1 MATNIKTDSTVIKR
15 VVKEAKYAQIDND
28 LINNRELSFKALG
41 IMTYILSKPDD
52 WQIYISDLCRDK
64 DGEKS
69 VRAGLNELKDKK
81 YMQRYRVYDM
91 DTGKVHHWE
100 TLVSETPFEDF
111 EIISSVKEKYFKD
124 TEGKIVNK
132 KIKIKSFERS
142 IPIVIERK
150 ITLLS
155 QKGKVENKNKNFL
168 LSQNVQVENLQV
180 ENAGQ
185 QILINTNT
193 KNNTNTN
200 SSINSKGNFAPNSF
214 QKRFETIIGK
224 KLGVTTLPKFK
235 EHIKNFNLDLIESIL
250 VYAEETN
257 ARTYQWFEDRI
268 NDCIRKNITTGEEF
282 SKSINDYREE
292 KRKAKNKALKAKDE
306 AKKEKEF
313 EDMISENILEDM
325 IENAVEEVE
334 INIENCKDVN
344 ELKDLLKNDLSELEF
359 KTWIAGLDFKL
370 DDNNL
375 FILCPNSFTR
385 DIVTKRYKYIIKNAA
400 KQAKL
405 NVEIEYVVAE

>member
-1 MATNIKTDSTVIKR
+1 MEKNIKADSTVIKR

-69 VRAGLNELKDKK
+69 IRAGLNELKDKK

-168 LSQNVQVENLQV
+168 LCQNVQVENLQV

-185 QILINTNT
+185 QILNPFTNT
-193 KNNTNTN
+193 DPFTKTDI
-200 SSINSKGNFAPNSF
+200 SSNSKGENSHLSF
-214 QKRFETIIGK
+214 QNRYEKIIGK
-224 KLGVTTLPKFK
+224 KLGATTLPKFQD
-235 EHIKNFNLDLIESIL
+235 HIKNFRADLIESIL

-268 NDCIRKNITTGEEF
+268 NDCLRKGITTGEQF
-282 SKSINDYREE
+282 TDDINAYRE
-292 KRKAKNKALKAKDE
+292 KQRQAKNRAI
-306 AKKEKEF
+306 KEKEEAKNLDNAIEVAKERELSAIINREIDLTAAEEVPEVKQLLVDIVSTTEF
-313 EDMISENILEDM
+313 NAWIVPNKFLRLDDDIIFLCRNNLTKGVIERKYKDNILSVLRDNGITGEL
-325 IENAVEEVE
+325 ILEVE
-334 INIENCKDVN
+334 RN
-344 ELKDLLKNDLSELEF
+344 
-359 KTWIAGLDFKL
+359 
-370 DDNNL
+370 
-375 FILCPNSFTR
+375 
-385 DIVTKRYKYIIKNAA
+385 
-400 KQAKL
+400 
-405 NVEIEYVVAE
+405 

>member
-1 MATNIKTDSTVIKR
+1 METNIKTDSTVIKR

-100 TLVSETPFEDF
+100 TLVSETPFEDS

-142 IPIVIERK
+142 VPIVIERE

-185 QILINTNT
+185 QILNPFTNT
-193 KNNTNTN
+193 DPFTKTDI
-200 SSINSKGNFAPNSF
+200 SSNSKGENSHLSF
-214 QKRFETIIGK
+214 QNRYEKIIGK
-224 KLGVTTLPKFK
+224 KLGATTLPKFQD
-235 EHIKNFNLDLIESIL
+235 HIKNFRADLIESIL

-268 NDCIRKNITTGEEF
+268 NDCLRKGITTGEQF
-282 SKSINDYREE
+282 TDDINAYRE
-292 KRKAKNKALKAKDE
+292 KQRQAKNRAI
-306 AKKEKEF
+306 KEKEEAKNLDNAIEVAKERELSAIINREIDLTAAEEVPEVKQLLVDIVSTTEF
-313 EDMISENILEDM
+313 NAWIVTNKFLRLDDDIIFLCRNNLTKGVIERKYKDNILSVLRDNGITGEL
-325 IENAVEEVE
+325 ILEVE
-334 INIENCKDVN
+334 RN
-344 ELKDLLKNDLSELEF
+344 
-359 KTWIAGLDFKL
+359 
-370 DDNNL
+370 
-375 FILCPNSFTR
+375 
-385 DIVTKRYKYIIKNAA
+385 
-400 KQAKL
+400 
-405 NVEIEYVVAE
+405 

>member
-1 MATNIKTDSTVIKR
+1 METNIKTDSTVIKR

-100 TLVSETPFEDF
+100 TLVSETPFEDS

-142 IPIVIERK
+142 VPIVIERE

-185 QILINTNT
+185 QILNPFTNT
-193 KNNTNTN
+193 DPFTKTDI
-200 SSINSKGNFAPNSF
+200 SSNSKGENSHLSF
-214 QKRFETIIGK
+214 QNRYEKIIGK
-224 KLGVTTLPKFK
+224 KLGATTLPKFQD
-235 EHIKNFNLDLIESIL
+235 HIKNFRADLIESIL

-268 NDCIRKNITTGEEF
+268 NDCLRKGITTGEQF
-282 SKSINDYREE
+282 TDDINAYRE
-292 KRKAKNKALKAKDE
+292 KQRQAKNRAI
-306 AKKEKEF
+306 KEKEEAKNLDNAIEVAKERELSAIINREIDLTAAEEVPEVKQLLVDIVSTTEF
-313 EDMISENILEDM
+313 NAWIVPNKFLRIDDDIIFLCRNNLTKGVIERKYKDNILSVLRDNGITGEL
-325 IENAVEEVE
+325 ILEVE
-334 INIENCKDVN
+334 RN
-344 ELKDLLKNDLSELEF
+344 
-359 KTWIAGLDFKL
+359 
-370 DDNNL
+370 
-375 FILCPNSFTR
+375 
-385 DIVTKRYKYIIKNAA
+385 
-400 KQAKL
+400 
-405 NVEIEYVVAE
+405 

>member
-1 MATNIKTDSTVIKR
+1 METNIKTDSTVIKR

-100 TLVSETPFEDF
+100 TLVSETPFEDS

-142 IPIVIERK
+142 VPIVIERDV
-150 ITLLS
+150 TLLS

-185 QILINTNT
+185 QILNPFT
-193 KNNTNTN
+193 KTDSFTKTDI
-200 SSINSKGNFAPNSF
+200 SSNSKGENSHISF
-214 QKRFETIIGK
+214 QNRYEKIIGK
-224 KLGVTTLPKFK
+224 KLGATTLPKFQ
-235 EHIKNFNLDLIESIL
+235 EHIKNFRADLIESIL

-257 ARTYQWFEDRI
+257 ARTYQWFEDRM
-268 NDCIRKNITTGEEF
+268 NDCLRKGITTGEQF
-282 SKSINDYREE
+282 TDDINAYRE
-292 KRKAKNKALKAKDE
+292 KQRQAKNRAI
-306 AKKEKEF
+306 KEKEEAKNLDNTIEVAKERELSAIINREIDLTAAEEVPEVKQLLVDIVSPTEF
-313 EDMISENILEDM
+313 NAWIVPNKFLRLDDDIIFLCRNNLTKGVIERKYKDNILSVLRDNGITGEL
-325 IENAVEEVE
+325 ILEVE
-334 INIENCKDVN
+334 RN
-344 ELKDLLKNDLSELEF
+344 
-359 KTWIAGLDFKL
+359 
-370 DDNNL
+370 
-375 FILCPNSFTR
+375 
-385 DIVTKRYKYIIKNAA
+385 
-400 KQAKL
+400 
-405 NVEIEYVVAE
+405 

>member
-1 MATNIKTDSTVIKR
+1 METNIKTDSTVIKR

-100 TLVSETPFEDF
+100 TLVSETPFEDS

-142 IPIVIERK
+142 VPIVIERE

-185 QILINTNT
+185 QILNPFTNT
-193 KNNTNTN
+193 DPFTKTDI
-200 SSINSKGNFAPNSF
+200 SSNSKGENSHLSF
-214 QKRFETIIGK
+214 QNRYEKIIGK
-224 KLGVTTLPKFK
+224 KLGATTLPKFQD
-235 EHIKNFNLDLIESIL
+235 HIKNFRADLIESIL

-268 NDCIRKNITTGEEF
+268 NDCLRKGITTGEQF
-282 SKSINDYREE
+282 TDDINAYRE
-292 KRKAKNKALKAKDE
+292 KQRQAKNRAI
-306 AKKEKEF
+306 KEKEEAKNLDNAIEVAKERELSAIINREIDLTAAEEVPEIKQLLVEIVSTAEF
-313 EDMISENILEDM
+313 NAWIAPSNFLSLDDDIILLCRNNLTKGIIERKYKDNILNVLRYNG
-325 IENAVEEVE
+325 ITGKLILEVE
-334 INIENCKDVN
+334 
-344 ELKDLLKNDLSELEF
+344 
-359 KTWIAGLDFKL
+359 
-370 DDNNL
+370 
-375 FILCPNSFTR
+375 R
-385 DIVTKRYKYIIKNAA
+385 D
-400 KQAKL
+400 
-405 NVEIEYVVAE
+405 

>member
-1 MATNIKTDSTVIKR
+1 METNIKTDSTVIKR

-100 TLVSETPFEDF
+100 TLVSETPFEDS

-142 IPIVIERK
+142 VPIVIERE

-185 QILINTNT
+185 QILNPFTNT
-193 KNNTNTN
+193 DPFTKTDI
-200 SSINSKGNFAPNSF
+200 SSNSKGENSHISF
-214 QKRFETIIGK
+214 QNRYEKIIGK
-224 KLGVTTLPKFK
+224 KLGATTLPKFQ
-235 EHIKNFNLDLIESIL
+235 EHIKNFRADLIESIL

-268 NDCIRKNITTGEEF
+268 NDCLRKGITTGEQF
-282 SKSINDYREE
+282 TDDINAYRE
-292 KRKAKNKALKAKDE
+292 KQRQAKNRAI
-306 AKKEKEF
+306 KEKEEAKNLDNAIEVAKERELSAIINREIDLTAAEEVPEVKQLLVDIVSTTEF
-313 EDMISENILEDM
+313 NAWIVPNKFLRLDDDIIFLCRNNLTKGVIERKYKDNILSVLRDNGITGEL
-325 IENAVEEVE
+325 ILEVE
-334 INIENCKDVN
+334 RN
-344 ELKDLLKNDLSELEF
+344 
-359 KTWIAGLDFKL
+359 
-370 DDNNL
+370 
-375 FILCPNSFTR
+375 
-385 DIVTKRYKYIIKNAA
+385 
-400 KQAKL
+400 
-405 NVEIEYVVAE
+405 

>member
-1 MATNIKTDSTVIKR
+1 METNIKTDSTVIKR

-100 TLVSETPFEDF
+100 TLVSETPFEDS

-142 IPIVIERK
+142 VPIVIERE

-185 QILINTNT
+185 QILNPFTNT
-193 KNNTNTN
+193 DPFTKTDI
-200 SSINSKGNFAPNSF
+200 SSNSKGENSHISF
-214 QKRFETIIGK
+214 QNRYEKIIGK
-224 KLGVTTLPKFK
+224 KLGATTLPKFQ
-235 EHIKNFNLDLIESIL
+235 EHIKNFRADLIESIL

-268 NDCIRKNITTGEEF
+268 NDCLRKGITTGEQF
-282 SKSINDYREE
+282 TDDINAYRE
-292 KRKAKNKALKAKDE
+292 KQRQAKNRAI
-306 AKKEKEF
+306 KEKE
-313 EDMISENILEDM
+313 EAKNLDNAIEAAQEREIDEVISKEIEITDGIEVLEIKENIKD
-325 IENAVEEVE
+325 IVSSTVFNAWIAPNRFLNVNGDIVMV
-334 INIENCKDVN
+334 CRN
-344 ELKDLLKNDLSELEF
+344 ELTKGVIERKYYSEICNILKTNGFNEEL
-359 KTWIAGLDFKL
+359 
-370 DDNNL
+370 
-375 FILCPNSFTR
+375 
-385 DIVTKRYKYIIKNAA
+385 V
-400 KQAKL
+400 L
-405 NVEIEYVVAE
+405 NVENIQ

>member
-1 MATNIKTDSTVIKR
+1 METNIKTDSTVIKR

-100 TLVSETPFEDF
+100 TLVSETPFEDS

-142 IPIVIERK
+142 VPIVIERE

-185 QILINTNT
+185 QILNPFTNT
-193 KNNTNTN
+193 DPFTKTDI
-200 SSINSKGNFAPNSF
+200 SSNSKGENSHLSF
-214 QKRFETIIGK
+214 QNRYEKIIGK
-224 KLGVTTLPKFK
+224 KLGVTTLPRFE
-235 EHIKNFNLDLIESIL
+235 EHIKNFRADLIESIL

-268 NDCIRKNITTGEEF
+268 NDCLRKGITTGEQF
-282 SKSINDYREE
+282 TDDINAYRE
-292 KRKAKNKALKAKDE
+292 KQRQAKNRAI
-306 AKKEKEF
+306 KEKEEAKNLDNAIEVAKERELSAIINREIDLTAAEEVPEVKQLLVDIVSPTEF
-313 EDMISENILEDM
+313 NAWIVPNKFLRLDDDIIFLCRNNLTKGVIERKYKDNILSVLRDNGITGEL
-325 IENAVEEVE
+325 ILEVE
-334 INIENCKDVN
+334 RN
-344 ELKDLLKNDLSELEF
+344 
-359 KTWIAGLDFKL
+359 
-370 DDNNL
+370 
-375 FILCPNSFTR
+375 
-385 DIVTKRYKYIIKNAA
+385 
-400 KQAKL
+400 
-405 NVEIEYVVAE
+405 

>member
-1 MATNIKTDSTVIKR
+1 METNIKTDSTVIKR

-69 VRAGLNELKDKK
+69 VRAGLNELRDKK

-100 TLVSETPFEDF
+100 TLVSETPFEDS

-142 IPIVIERK
+142 VPIVIERE

-185 QILINTNT
+185 QILNPFTNT
-193 KNNTNTN
+193 DPFTKTDI
-200 SSINSKGNFAPNSF
+200 SSNSKGENSHISF
-214 QKRFETIIGK
+214 QNRYEKIIGK
-224 KLGVTTLPKFK
+224 KLGATTLPKFQ
-235 EHIKNFNLDLIESIL
+235 EHIKNFRADLIESIL

-257 ARTYQWFEDRI
+257 ARSYNWFESVI
-268 NDCIRKNITTGEEF
+268 GNCIRKGITTGEQF
-282 SKSINDYREE
+282 IVDINAYREE
-292 KRKAKNKALKAKDE
+292 QRQAKNRVLKEKDE
-306 AKKEKEF
+306 SKNLDNAIEAAQEREINEVISKEIEITDGIEILEIK
-313 EDMISENILEDM
+313 ENIKG
-325 IENAVEEVE
+325 IVSSTVFNA
-334 INIENCKDVN
+334 
-344 ELKDLLKNDLSELEF
+344 
-359 KTWIAGLDFKL
+359 WIAPNRFLNVNGNIVMVCRNRLTKDIIERSYYDEIVNVLKL
-370 DDNNL
+370 KGFNEEL
-375 FILCPNSFTR
+375 
-385 DIVTKRYKYIIKNAA
+385 V
-400 KQAKL
+400 L
-405 NVEIEYVVAE
+405 NVENVQ

>member
-1 MATNIKTDSTVIKR
+1 METNIKTDSTVIKR

-100 TLVSETPFEDF
+100 TLVSETPFEDS

-142 IPIVIERK
+142 VPIVIERE

-185 QILINTNT
+185 QILNPFTNT
-193 KNNTNTN
+193 DPFTKTDI
-200 SSINSKGNFAPNSF
+200 SSNSKGENSPISF
-214 QKRFETIIGK
+214 QNRYEKIIGK
-224 KLGVTTLPKFK
+224 KLGATTLPKFQG
-235 EHIKNFNLDLIESIL
+235 HIKNFRADLIESIL

-268 NDCIRKNITTGEEF
+268 NDCLRKGITTGEQF
-282 SKSINDYREE
+282 TDDINAYRE
-292 KRKAKNKALKAKDE
+292 KQRQAKNRAI
-306 AKKEKEF
+306 KEKEEAKNLDNAIEVAKERELSAIINREIDLTAAEEVPEVKQLLVDIVSTTEF
-313 EDMISENILEDM
+313 NAWIVPNKFLRLDDDIIFLCRNNLTKGVIERKYKDNILSVLRDNGITGEL
-325 IENAVEEVE
+325 ILEVE
-334 INIENCKDVN
+334 RN
-344 ELKDLLKNDLSELEF
+344 
-359 KTWIAGLDFKL
+359 
-370 DDNNL
+370 
-375 FILCPNSFTR
+375 
-385 DIVTKRYKYIIKNAA
+385 
-400 KQAKL
+400 
-405 NVEIEYVVAE
+405 

>member
-1 MATNIKTDSTVIKR
+1 METNIKTDSTVIKR

-100 TLVSETPFEDF
+100 TLVSETPFEDS

-142 IPIVIERK
+142 VPIVIERE

-185 QILINTNT
+185 QILNPFTNT
-193 KNNTNTN
+193 DPFTKTDI
-200 SSINSKGNFAPNSF
+200 SSNSKGENSHISF
-214 QKRFETIIGK
+214 QNRYEKIIGK
-224 KLGVTTLPKFK
+224 KLGATTLPKFQ
-235 EHIKNFNLDLIESIL
+235 EHIKNFRVDLIESIL

-268 NDCIRKNITTGEEF
+268 NDCLRKGITTGEQF
-282 SKSINDYREE
+282 TDDINAYRE
-292 KRKAKNKALKAKDE
+292 KQRQAKNRAI
-306 AKKEKEF
+306 KEKEEAKNLDNAIEVAKERELSAIINREIDLIAAEEVPEVKQLLVDIVSTTEF
-313 EDMISENILEDM
+313 NAWIVPNKFLRIDDDIIFLCRNNLTKGVIERKYKDNILSVLRDNGITGEL
-325 IENAVEEVE
+325 ILEVE
-334 INIENCKDVN
+334 RN
-344 ELKDLLKNDLSELEF
+344 
-359 KTWIAGLDFKL
+359 
-370 DDNNL
+370 
-375 FILCPNSFTR
+375 
-385 DIVTKRYKYIIKNAA
+385 
-400 KQAKL
+400 
-405 NVEIEYVVAE
+405 

>member
-1 MATNIKTDSTVIKR
+1 METNIKTDSTVIKR

-100 TLVSETPFEDF
+100 TLVSETPFEDS

-142 IPIVIERK
+142 VPIVIERE

-185 QILINTNT
+185 QILNPFTNT
-193 KNNTNTN
+193 DPFTKTDI
-200 SSINSKGNFAPNSF
+200 SSNSKGENSHLSF
-214 QKRFETIIGK
+214 QNRYEKIIGK
-224 KLGVTTLPKFK
+224 KLGATTLPKFQD
-235 EHIKNFNLDLIESIL
+235 HIKNFRADLIESIL

-268 NDCIRKNITTGEEF
+268 NDCLRKGITTGEQF
-282 SKSINDYREE
+282 TDDINAYRE
-292 KRKAKNKALKAKDE
+292 KQRQAKNRAI
-306 AKKEKEF
+306 KEKEEAKNLDNAIEVAKERELSAIINREIDLIAAEEVPEVKQLLVDIVSTTEF
-313 EDMISENILEDM
+313 NAWIVPNKFLRIDDDIIFLCRNNLTKGVIERKYKDNILSVLRDNGITGEL
-325 IENAVEEVE
+325 ILEVE
-334 INIENCKDVN
+334 RN
-344 ELKDLLKNDLSELEF
+344 
-359 KTWIAGLDFKL
+359 
-370 DDNNL
+370 
-375 FILCPNSFTR
+375 
-385 DIVTKRYKYIIKNAA
+385 
-400 KQAKL
+400 
-405 NVEIEYVVAE
+405 

>member
-1 MATNIKTDSTVIKR
+1 METNIKTDSTVIKR

-100 TLVSETPFEDF
+100 TLVSETPFEDS

-142 IPIVIERK
+142 VPIVIERE

-185 QILINTNT
+185 QILNPFT
-193 KNNTNTN
+193 KTDSFTKTDI
-200 SSINSKGNFAPNSF
+200 SSNSKGENSHISF
-214 QKRFETIIGK
+214 QNRYEKIIGK
-224 KLGVTTLPKFK
+224 KLGATTLPKFQ
-235 EHIKNFNLDLIESIL
+235 EHIKNFRADLIESIL

-257 ARTYQWFEDRI
+257 ARTYQWFEDRM
-268 NDCIRKNITTGEEF
+268 NECIRKGFVTGEQFTED
-282 SKSINDYREE
+282 INAYRE
-292 KRKAKNKALKAKDE
+292 KQRQAKNRALKDKDAAKNLDNAIEAAQEREIDE
-306 AKKEKEF
+306 VISKEIDLTVAEEVPEIKQLLVEIVSTAEF
-313 EDMISENILEDM
+313 NAWIAPSNFLSLDDDIILLCRNNLTKGIIERKYKDNILNVLRYNG
-325 IENAVEEVE
+325 ITGKLILEVE
-334 INIENCKDVN
+334 
-344 ELKDLLKNDLSELEF
+344 
-359 KTWIAGLDFKL
+359 
-370 DDNNL
+370 
-375 FILCPNSFTR
+375 R
-385 DIVTKRYKYIIKNAA
+385 D
-400 KQAKL
+400 
-405 NVEIEYVVAE
+405 

>member
-1 MATNIKTDSTVIKR
+1 METNIKTDSTVIKR
-15 VVKEAKYAQIDND
+15 VIKEAKYAQIDND

-69 VRAGLNELKDKK
+69 VRAGLNELRDKK

-100 TLVSETPFEDF
+100 TLVSETPFEDS

-142 IPIVIERK
+142 VPIVIERE

-185 QILINTNT
+185 QILNPFTNT
-193 KNNTNTN
+193 DPFTKTDI
-200 SSINSKGNFAPNSF
+200 SSNSKGENSHISF
-214 QKRFETIIGK
+214 QNRYEKIIGK
-224 KLGVTTLPKFK
+224 KLGATTLPKFQ
-235 EHIKNFNLDLIESIL
+235 EHIKNFRADLIESIL

-268 NDCIRKNITTGEEF
+268 NDCLRKGITTGEQF
-282 SKSINDYREE
+282 TDDINAYRE
-292 KRKAKNKALKAKDE
+292 KQRQAKNRAI
-306 AKKEKEF
+306 KEKE
-313 EDMISENILEDM
+313 EAKNLDNAIEAAQEREIDEVISKEIEITDGIEVLEIKENIKD
-325 IENAVEEVE
+325 IVSSAAFNAWIAPNRFLNVNGDIVMV
-334 INIENCKDVN
+334 CRN
-344 ELKDLLKNDLSELEF
+344 ELTKGVIERNYYSEICNMLKTNGFNEEL
-359 KTWIAGLDFKL
+359 
-370 DDNNL
+370 
-375 FILCPNSFTR
+375 
-385 DIVTKRYKYIIKNAA
+385 V
-400 KQAKL
+400 L
-405 NVEIEYVVAE
+405 NVENIQ

>member
-1 MATNIKTDSTVIKR
+1 METNIKTDSTVIKR

-100 TLVSETPFEDF
+100 TLVSETPFEDS

-142 IPIVIERK
+142 VPIVIERE

-185 QILINTNT
+185 QILNPFTNT
-193 KNNTNTN
+193 DPFTKTDI
-200 SSINSKGNFAPNSF
+200 SSNSKGENSHLSF
-214 QKRFETIIGK
+214 QNRYEKIIGK
-224 KLGVTTLPKFK
+224 KLGATTLPKFQD
-235 EHIKNFNLDLIESIL
+235 HIKSFRADLIESIL

-268 NDCIRKNITTGEEF
+268 NDCLRKGITTGEQF
-282 SKSINDYREE
+282 TDDINAYRE
-292 KRKAKNKALKAKDE
+292 KQRQAKNRAI
-306 AKKEKEF
+306 KEKEEAKNLDNAIEVAKERELSAIINREIDLTAAEEVPEVKQLLVDIVSTTEF
-313 EDMISENILEDM
+313 NAWIVPNKFLRIDDDIIFLCRNNLTKGVIERKYKDNILSVLRDNGITGEL
-325 IENAVEEVE
+325 ILEVE
-334 INIENCKDVN
+334 RN
-344 ELKDLLKNDLSELEF
+344 
-359 KTWIAGLDFKL
+359 
-370 DDNNL
+370 
-375 FILCPNSFTR
+375 
-385 DIVTKRYKYIIKNAA
+385 
-400 KQAKL
+400 
-405 NVEIEYVVAE
+405 

>member
-1 MATNIKTDSTVIKR
+1 METNIKTDSTVIKR

-100 TLVSETPFEDF
+100 TLVSETPFEDS

-142 IPIVIERK
+142 VPIVIERE

-185 QILINTNT
+185 QILNPFTNT
-193 KNNTNTN
+193 DPFTKTDI
-200 SSINSKGNFAPNSF
+200 SSNSKGENSHLSF
-214 QKRFETIIGK
+214 QNRYEKIIGK
-224 KLGVTTLPKFK
+224 KLGATTLPKFQD
-235 EHIKNFNLDLIESIL
+235 HIKNFRADLIESIL

-268 NDCIRKNITTGEEF
+268 NDCLRKGITTGEQF
-282 SKSINDYREE
+282 TDDINAYRE
-292 KRKAKNKALKAKDE
+292 KQRQAKNRAI
-306 AKKEKEF
+306 KEKEEAKNLDNAIEVAKERELSAIINREIDLTAAEEVPEVKQLLVDIVSTTEF
-313 EDMISENILEDM
+313 NAWIVPNKFLRLDDDIIFLCRNNLTKGVIERKYKDNILSVLRDNGITGEL
-325 IENAVEEVE
+325 ILEVE
-334 INIENCKDVN
+334 RN
-344 ELKDLLKNDLSELEF
+344 
-359 KTWIAGLDFKL
+359 
-370 DDNNL
+370 
-375 FILCPNSFTR
+375 
-385 DIVTKRYKYIIKNAA
+385 
-400 KQAKL
+400 
-405 NVEIEYVVAE
+405 

>member
-1 MATNIKTDSTVIKR
+1 METNIKTDSTVIKR

-100 TLVSETPFEDF
+100 TLVSETPFEDS

-142 IPIVIERK
+142 VPIVIERE

-185 QILINTNT
+185 QILNPFTNT
-193 KNNTNTN
+193 DPFTKTDI
-200 SSINSKGNFAPNSF
+200 SSNSKGENSHLSF
-214 QKRFETIIGK
+214 QNRYEKIIGK
-224 KLGVTTLPKFK
+224 KLGATTLPKFQG
-235 EHIKNFNLDLIESIL
+235 HIKNFRADLIESIL

-268 NDCIRKNITTGEEF
+268 NDCLRKGITTGEQF
-282 SKSINDYREE
+282 TDDINAYRE
-292 KRKAKNKALKAKDE
+292 KQRQAKNRAI
-306 AKKEKEF
+306 KEKE
-313 EDMISENILEDM
+313 EAKNLDNAIEAAQEREIDEVISKEIEITDGIEVLEIKENIKD
-325 IENAVEEVE
+325 IVSSTVFNAWIAPNRFLNVNGDIVMV
-334 INIENCKDVN
+334 CRN
-344 ELKDLLKNDLSELEF
+344 ELTKGVIERKYYSEICNILKTNGFNEEL
-359 KTWIAGLDFKL
+359 
-370 DDNNL
+370 
-375 FILCPNSFTR
+375 
-385 DIVTKRYKYIIKNAA
+385 V
-400 KQAKL
+400 L
-405 NVEIEYVVAE
+405 NVENIQ

>member
-1 MATNIKTDSTVIKR
+1 METNIKTDSTVIKR

-100 TLVSETPFEDF
+100 TLVSETQFEDS

-142 IPIVIERK
+142 VPIVIERE

-185 QILINTNT
+185 QILNPFTNT
-193 KNNTNTN
+193 DSFTKTDI
-200 SSINSKGNFAPNSF
+200 SSNSKGENSHISF
-214 QKRFETIIGK
+214 QNRYEKIIGK
-224 KLGVTTLPKFK
+224 KLGATTLPKFQD
-235 EHIKNFNLDLIESIL
+235 HIKNFRADLIESIL

-257 ARTYQWFEDRI
+257 AKSYNWFESVI
-268 NDCIRKNITTGEEF
+268 GNCIRKGITTGEQF
-282 SKSINDYREE
+282 IVDINAYREE
-292 KRKAKNKALKAKDE
+292 QRQAKNRVLKEKDE
-306 AKKEKEF
+306 SKNLDNAIEAAQEREINEVISKEIEITDGIEILEIK
-313 EDMISENILEDM
+313 ENIKD
-325 IENAVEEVE
+325 IVSSTVFNA
-334 INIENCKDVN
+334 
-344 ELKDLLKNDLSELEF
+344 
-359 KTWIAGLDFKL
+359 WIAPNRFLNVNGNIVMVCRNRLTKDIIERSYYDEIVNVLKL
-370 DDNNL
+370 KGFNEEL
-375 FILCPNSFTR
+375 
-385 DIVTKRYKYIIKNAA
+385 V
-400 KQAKL
+400 L
-405 NVEIEYVVAE
+405 NVENVQ

>member
-1 MATNIKTDSTVIKR
+1 METNVKTDSTVIKR

-100 TLVSETPFEDF
+100 TLVSETPFEDS

-124 TEGKIVNK
+124 SEGKIVNK
-132 KIKIKSFERS
+132 KIKIKSFERNV
-142 IPIVIERK
+142 PIVIEREV
-150 ITLLS
+150 ILLS

-185 QILINTNT
+185 QILNSS
-193 KNNTNTN
+193 TNTN
-200 SSINSKGNFAPNSF
+200 FSTKTDISSNSKGDKSPQAL
-214 QKRFETIIGK
+214 RFESIMGK
-224 KLGVTTLPKFK
+224 TLGKTTLPKFE
-235 EHIKNFNLDLIESIL
+235 EHIKNFNDDLIESIL
-250 VYAEETN
+250 VYAEETH

-268 NDCIRKNITTGEEF
+268 NECIRKGFITGEQF
-282 SKSINDYREE
+282 TADVNDYRE
-292 KRKAKNKALKAKDE
+292 KQRQAKNRALKEKDE
-306 AKKEKEF
+306 NKNL
-313 EDMISENILEDM
+313 D
-325 IENAVEEVE
+325 NAVEVAQERELNESINKRIDISSGVEVE
-334 INIENCKDVN
+334 EIKEVIKDCVSESVFKAWIAPNRFLDVKDKIIMVCKNNLTKDVIERKYYDEICNHLKINGINKRLEFNIE
-344 ELKDLLKNDLSELEF
+344 S
-359 KTWIAGLDFKL
+359 I
-370 DDNNL
+370 
-375 FILCPNSFTR
+375 
-385 DIVTKRYKYIIKNAA
+385 
-400 KQAKL
+400 
-405 NVEIEYVVAE
+405 

>member
-1 MATNIKTDSTVIKR
+1 METNIKTDSTVIKR

-100 TLVSETPFEDF
+100 TLVSETPFEDS

-142 IPIVIERK
+142 VPIVIERDV
-150 ITLLS
+150 TLLS

-185 QILINTNT
+185 QILNPFT
-193 KNNTNTN
+193 KTDSFTKTDI
-200 SSINSKGNFAPNSF
+200 SSNSKGENSHISF
-214 QKRFETIIGK
+214 QNRYEKIIGK
-224 KLGVTTLPKFK
+224 KLGATTLPKFQ
-235 EHIKNFNLDLIESIL
+235 EHIKNFRADLIESIL

-257 ARTYQWFEDRI
+257 ARTYQWFEDRM
-268 NDCIRKNITTGEEF
+268 NECIRKGFITGEQFTED
-282 SKSINDYREE
+282 INAYRE
-292 KRKAKNKALKAKDE
+292 KQRQAKNRALKDKDAAKNLDNAIEAAQEREIDE
-306 AKKEKEF
+306 VISKEIDLTVAEEVPEIKQLLVEIVSTTEF
-313 EDMISENILEDM
+313 NAWIVPNKFLRLDDDIIFLCRNNLTKGVIERKYKDNILSVLRDNGITGEL
-325 IENAVEEVE
+325 ILEVE
-334 INIENCKDVN
+334 RN
-344 ELKDLLKNDLSELEF
+344 
-359 KTWIAGLDFKL
+359 
-370 DDNNL
+370 
-375 FILCPNSFTR
+375 
-385 DIVTKRYKYIIKNAA
+385 
-400 KQAKL
+400 
-405 NVEIEYVVAE
+405 

>member
-1 MATNIKTDSTVIKR
+1 METNIKTDSTVIKR

-69 VRAGLNELKDKK
+69 VRAGLNELRDKK

-100 TLVSETPFEDF
+100 TLVSETPFEDS

-142 IPIVIERK
+142 VPIVIERE

-185 QILINTNT
+185 QILNPFTNT
-193 KNNTNTN
+193 DPFTKTDI
-200 SSINSKGNFAPNSF
+200 SSNSKGENSHISF
-214 QKRFETIIGK
+214 QNRYEKITGK
-224 KLGVTTLPKFK
+224 KLGATTLPKFQ
-235 EHIKNFNLDLIESIL
+235 EHIKNFRADLIESIL

-268 NDCIRKNITTGEEF
+268 NDCLRKGITTGEQF
-282 SKSINDYREE
+282 TDDINAYRE
-292 KRKAKNKALKAKDE
+292 KQRQAKNRAI
-306 AKKEKEF
+306 KEKE
-313 EDMISENILEDM
+313 EAKNLDNAIEAAQEREIDEVISKEIEITDGIEVLEIKENIKD
-325 IENAVEEVE
+325 IVSSNVFNAWIAPNRFLNVNGDIVMV
-334 INIENCKDVN
+334 CRN
-344 ELKDLLKNDLSELEF
+344 ELTKGVIERNYYSEICNILKTNGFNEEL
-359 KTWIAGLDFKL
+359 
-370 DDNNL
+370 
-375 FILCPNSFTR
+375 
-385 DIVTKRYKYIIKNAA
+385 V
-400 KQAKL
+400 L
-405 NVEIEYVVAE
+405 NVENIQ

>member
-1 MATNIKTDSTVIKR
+1 METNIKTDSTVIKR

-91 DTGKVHHWE
+91 DTGKIHHWE
-100 TLVSETPFEDF
+100 TLVSETPFEDS

-142 IPIVIERK
+142 VPIVIERDV
-150 ITLLS
+150 TLLS

-185 QILINTNT
+185 QILNPFT
-193 KNNTNTN
+193 KTDSFTKTDI
-200 SSINSKGNFAPNSF
+200 SSNSKGENSHISF
-214 QKRFETIIGK
+214 QNRYEKIIGK
-224 KLGVTTLPKFK
+224 KLGATTLPKFQ
-235 EHIKNFNLDLIESIL
+235 EHIKNFRADLIESIL

-257 ARTYQWFEDRI
+257 ARTYQWFEDRM
-268 NDCIRKNITTGEEF
+268 NECIRKGFVTGEQFTED
-282 SKSINDYREE
+282 INAYRE
-292 KRKAKNKALKAKDE
+292 KQRQAKNRALKDKDAAKNLDNAIEAAQEREIDE
-306 AKKEKEF
+306 VISKEIDLTVAEEVPEIKQLLVEIVSTAEF
-313 EDMISENILEDM
+313 NAWIAPSNFLSLDDDIILLCRNNLTKGIIERKYKDNILNVLRYNG
-325 IENAVEEVE
+325 ITGKLILEVE
-334 INIENCKDVN
+334 
-344 ELKDLLKNDLSELEF
+344 
-359 KTWIAGLDFKL
+359 
-370 DDNNL
+370 
-375 FILCPNSFTR
+375 R
-385 DIVTKRYKYIIKNAA
+385 D
-400 KQAKL
+400 
-405 NVEIEYVVAE
+405 

>member
-1 MATNIKTDSTVIKR
+1 MAANVKTDSTVIKR

-100 TLVSETPFEDF
+100 TLVSETPFEDS

-142 IPIVIERK
+142 VPIVIERDV
-150 ITLLS
+150 TLLS

-185 QILINTNT
+185 QILNPFT
-193 KNNTNTN
+193 KTDSFTKTDI
-200 SSINSKGNFAPNSF
+200 SSNSKGENSHISF
-214 QKRFETIIGK
+214 QNRYEKIIGK
-224 KLGVTTLPKFK
+224 KLGATTLPKFQ
-235 EHIKNFNLDLIESIL
+235 EHIKNFRADLIESIL
-250 VYAEETN
+250 VYAEENN
-257 ARTYQWFEDRI
+257 AKSYNWFESVI
-268 NDCIRKNITTGEEF
+268 GNCIIKGITTGEQF
-282 SKSINDYREE
+282 TADINAYREE
-292 KRKAKNKALKAKDE
+292 KRQAKNRALKEKDE
-306 AKKEKEF
+306 NKNLDNAIEVAKERELSAIINREIDLTAAEEVPEVKQLLVDIVSTTEF
-313 EDMISENILEDM
+313 NAWIVPNKFLRLDDDIIFLCRNNLTKGVIERKYKDNILSVLRDNGITGEL
-325 IENAVEEVE
+325 ILEVE
-334 INIENCKDVN
+334 RN
-344 ELKDLLKNDLSELEF
+344 
-359 KTWIAGLDFKL
+359 
-370 DDNNL
+370 
-375 FILCPNSFTR
+375 
-385 DIVTKRYKYIIKNAA
+385 
-400 KQAKL
+400 
-405 NVEIEYVVAE
+405 

>member
-1 MATNIKTDSTVIKR
+1 METNIKTDSTVIKR

-100 TLVSETPFEDF
+100 TLVSETPFEDS

-142 IPIVIERK
+142 VPIVIERE

-185 QILINTNT
+185 QILNPFTNT
-193 KNNTNTN
+193 DPFTKTDI
-200 SSINSKGNFAPNSF
+200 SSNSKGENSHLSF
-214 QKRFETIIGK
+214 QNRYEKIIGK
-224 KLGVTTLPKFK
+224 KLGATTLPKFQD
-235 EHIKNFNLDLIESIL
+235 HIKNFRADLIESIL

-257 ARTYQWFEDRI
+257 AKSYNWFESVI
-268 NDCIRKNITTGEEF
+268 GNCIRKGITTGEQF
-282 SKSINDYREE
+282 IVDINAYREE
-292 KRKAKNKALKAKDE
+292 QRQAKNRVLKEKDE
-306 AKKEKEF
+306 SKNLDNAIEAAQEREINEVISKEIEMTDGIEVSEIK
-313 EDMISENILEDM
+313 ENIKD
-325 IENAVEEVE
+325 IVSSTVFNAWIAPNRFLNVNGDIVMV
-334 INIENCKDVN
+334 CRN
-344 ELKDLLKNDLSELEF
+344 ELTKGVIERKYYSEICNILKTNGFNEE
-359 KTWIAGLDFKL
+359 
-370 DDNNL
+370 
-375 FILCPNSFTR
+375 
-385 DIVTKRYKYIIKNAA
+385 IV
-400 KQAKL
+400 L
-405 NVEIEYVVAE
+405 NVENIQ

>member
-1 MATNIKTDSTVIKR
+1 METNIKTDSTVIKR

-100 TLVSETPFEDF
+100 TLVSETPFEDS

-142 IPIVIERK
+142 VPIVIERDV
-150 ITLLS
+150 TLLS

-185 QILINTNT
+185 QILNPFTNT
-193 KNNTNTN
+193 DPFTKTDI
-200 SSINSKGNFAPNSF
+200 SSNSKGENSHISF
-214 QKRFETIIGK
+214 QNRYEKIIGK
-224 KLGVTTLPKFK
+224 KLGATTLPKFQ
-235 EHIKNFNLDLIESIL
+235 EHIKNFRADLIESIL

-257 ARTYQWFEDRI
+257 ARTYQWFEDRM
-268 NDCIRKNITTGEEF
+268 NECIRKGFVTGEQFTED
-282 SKSINDYREE
+282 INAYRE
-292 KRKAKNKALKAKDE
+292 KQRQAKNRAI
-306 AKKEKEF
+306 KEKEEAKNLDNAIEVAKERELSAIINREIDLTAAEEVPEVKQLLVDIVSTTEF
-313 EDMISENILEDM
+313 NAWIVPNKFLRLDDDIIFLCRNNLTKGVIERKYKDNILSVLRDNGITGEL
-325 IENAVEEVE
+325 ILEVE
-334 INIENCKDVN
+334 RN
-344 ELKDLLKNDLSELEF
+344 
-359 KTWIAGLDFKL
+359 
-370 DDNNL
+370 
-375 FILCPNSFTR
+375 
-385 DIVTKRYKYIIKNAA
+385 
-400 KQAKL
+400 
-405 NVEIEYVVAE
+405 

>member
-1 MATNIKTDSTVIKR
+1 METNIKTDSTVIKR

-100 TLVSETPFEDF
+100 TLVSETPFEDS

-142 IPIVIERK
+142 VPIVIERE

-185 QILINTNT
+185 QILNPFTNT
-193 KNNTNTN
+193 DPFTKTDI
-200 SSINSKGNFAPNSF
+200 SSNSKGENSHLSF
-214 QKRFETIIGK
+214 QNRYEKIIGK
-224 KLGVTTLPKFK
+224 KLGATTLPKFQD
-235 EHIKNFNLDLIESIL
+235 HIKNFRADLIESIL

-268 NDCIRKNITTGEEF
+268 NDCLRKGITTGEQF
-282 SKSINDYREE
+282 TDDINAYRE
-292 KRKAKNKALKAKDE
+292 KQRQAKNRAI
-306 AKKEKEF
+306 KEKEEAKNLDNTIEVAKERELSAIINREIDLTAAEEVPEVKQLLVDIVSTTEF
-313 EDMISENILEDM
+313 NAWIVPNKFLRLDDDIIFLCRNNLTKGVIERKYKDNILSVLRDNGITGEL
-325 IENAVEEVE
+325 ILEVE
-334 INIENCKDVN
+334 RN
-344 ELKDLLKNDLSELEF
+344 
-359 KTWIAGLDFKL
+359 
-370 DDNNL
+370 
-375 FILCPNSFTR
+375 
-385 DIVTKRYKYIIKNAA
+385 
-400 KQAKL
+400 
-405 NVEIEYVVAE
+405 

>member
-1 MATNIKTDSTVIKR
+1 METNIKTDSTVIKR

-100 TLVSETPFEDF
+100 TLVSETPFEDS

-142 IPIVIERK
+142 VPIVIERE

-185 QILINTNT
+185 QILNPFTNT
-193 KNNTNTN
+193 DPFTKTDI
-200 SSINSKGNFAPNSF
+200 SSNSKGENSHISF
-214 QKRFETIIGK
+214 QNRYEKIIGK
-224 KLGVTTLPKFK
+224 KLGATTLPKFQG
-235 EHIKNFNLDLIESIL
+235 HIKNFRADLIESIL

-268 NDCIRKNITTGEEF
+268 NDCLRKGITTGEQF
-282 SKSINDYREE
+282 TDDINAYRE
-292 KRKAKNKALKAKDE
+292 KQRQAKNRAI
-306 AKKEKEF
+306 KEKE
-313 EDMISENILEDM
+313 EAKNLDNAIEAAQEREIDEVISKEIEITDGIEVLEIKENIKD
-325 IENAVEEVE
+325 IVSSTVFNAWIAPNRFLNVNGDIVMV
-334 INIENCKDVN
+334 CRN
-344 ELKDLLKNDLSELEF
+344 ELTKGVIERKYYSEICNILKTNGFNEEL
-359 KTWIAGLDFKL
+359 
-370 DDNNL
+370 
-375 FILCPNSFTR
+375 
-385 DIVTKRYKYIIKNAA
+385 V
-400 KQAKL
+400 L
-405 NVEIEYVVAE
+405 NVENIQ

>member
-1 MATNIKTDSTVIKR
+1 METNIKTDSTVIKR
-15 VVKEAKYAQIDND
+15 LVKEAKYAQIDND

-100 TLVSETPFEDF
+100 TLVSETPFEDS

-142 IPIVIERK
+142 VPIVIERE

-185 QILINTNT
+185 QILNPFTNT
-193 KNNTNTN
+193 DPFTKTDI
-200 SSINSKGNFAPNSF
+200 SSNSKGENSHISF
-214 QKRFETIIGK
+214 QNRYEKIIGK
-224 KLGVTTLPKFK
+224 KLGATTLPKFQ
-235 EHIKNFNLDLIESIL
+235 EHIKNFRADLIESIL

-257 ARTYQWFEDRI
+257 ARTYQWFEDRM
-268 NDCIRKNITTGEEF
+268 NECIRKGFVTGEQFTED
-282 SKSINDYREE
+282 INAYRE
-292 KRKAKNKALKAKDE
+292 KQRQAKNRALKDKDAAKNLDNAIEAAQEREIDE
-306 AKKEKEF
+306 VISKEIDLTVAEEVPEIKQLLVEIVSTAEF
-313 EDMISENILEDM
+313 NAWIAPSNFLSLDDDIILLCRNNLTKGIIERKYKDNILNVLRYNG
-325 IENAVEEVE
+325 ITGKLILEVE
-334 INIENCKDVN
+334 
-344 ELKDLLKNDLSELEF
+344 
-359 KTWIAGLDFKL
+359 
-370 DDNNL
+370 
-375 FILCPNSFTR
+375 R
-385 DIVTKRYKYIIKNAA
+385 D
-400 KQAKL
+400 
-405 NVEIEYVVAE
+405 

>member
-1 MATNIKTDSTVIKR
+1 METNIKTDSTVIKR

-100 TLVSETPFEDF
+100 TLVSETPFEDS

-142 IPIVIERK
+142 VPIVIERE

-185 QILINTNT
+185 QILNPFTNT
-193 KNNTNTN
+193 DPFTKTDI
-200 SSINSKGNFAPNSF
+200 SSNSKGENSHLSF
-214 QKRFETIIGK
+214 QNRYEKIIGK
-224 KLGVTTLPKFK
+224 KLGATTLPKFQD
-235 EHIKNFNLDLIESIL
+235 HIKNFRTDLIESIL

-268 NDCIRKNITTGEEF
+268 NDCLRKGITTGEQF
-282 SKSINDYREE
+282 TDDINAYRE
-292 KRKAKNKALKAKDE
+292 KQRQAKNRAI
-306 AKKEKEF
+306 KEKEEAKNLDNAIEVAKERELSAIINREIDLTAAEEVPEVKQLLVDIVSTTEF
-313 EDMISENILEDM
+313 NAWIVPNKFLRLDDDIIFLCRNNLTKGVIERKYKDNILSVLRDNGITGEL
-325 IENAVEEVE
+325 ILEVE
-334 INIENCKDVN
+334 RN
-344 ELKDLLKNDLSELEF
+344 
-359 KTWIAGLDFKL
+359 
-370 DDNNL
+370 
-375 FILCPNSFTR
+375 
-385 DIVTKRYKYIIKNAA
+385 
-400 KQAKL
+400 
-405 NVEIEYVVAE
+405 

>member
-1 MATNIKTDSTVIKR
+1 METNIKTDSTVIKR

-100 TLVSETPFEDF
+100 TLVSETPFEDS

-142 IPIVIERK
+142 VPIVIERDV
-150 ITLLS
+150 TLLS

-168 LSQNVQVENLQV
+168 LCQNVQVENLQV

-185 QILINTNT
+185 QILNPFT
-193 KNNTNTN
+193 KTDSFTKTDI
-200 SSINSKGNFAPNSF
+200 SSNSKGENSHISF
-214 QKRFETIIGK
+214 QNRYEKIIGK
-224 KLGVTTLPKFK
+224 KLGATTLPKFQ
-235 EHIKNFNLDLIESIL
+235 EHIKNFRADLIESIL

-257 ARTYQWFEDRI
+257 ARTYQWFEDRM
-268 NDCIRKNITTGEEF
+268 NECIRKGFVTGEQFTED
-282 SKSINDYREE
+282 INAYRE
-292 KRKAKNKALKAKDE
+292 KQRQAKNRALKDKDAAKNLDNAIEAAQEREIDE
-306 AKKEKEF
+306 VISKEIDLTVAEEVPEIKQLLVEIVSTAEF
-313 EDMISENILEDM
+313 NAWIAPSNFLSLDDDIILLCRNNLTKGIIERKYKDNILNVLRYNG
-325 IENAVEEVE
+325 ITGKLILEVE
-334 INIENCKDVN
+334 
-344 ELKDLLKNDLSELEF
+344 
-359 KTWIAGLDFKL
+359 
-370 DDNNL
+370 
-375 FILCPNSFTR
+375 R
-385 DIVTKRYKYIIKNAA
+385 D
-400 KQAKL
+400 
-405 NVEIEYVVAE
+405 

>member
-1 MATNIKTDSTVIKR
+1 METNIKTDSTVIKR

-100 TLVSETPFEDF
+100 TLVSETPFEDS

-142 IPIVIERK
+142 VPIVIERDV
-150 ITLLS
+150 TLLS

-185 QILINTNT
+185 QILNPFT
-193 KNNTNTN
+193 KTDSFTKTDI
-200 SSINSKGNFAPNSF
+200 SSNSKGENSHISF
-214 QKRFETIIGK
+214 QNRYEKIIGK
-224 KLGVTTLPKFK
+224 KLGATTLPKFQ
-235 EHIKNFNLDLIESIL
+235 EHIKNFRADLIESIL

-257 ARTYQWFEDRI
+257 ARTYQWFEDRM
-268 NDCIRKNITTGEEF
+268 NECIRKGFVTGEQFTED
-282 SKSINDYREE
+282 INAYRE
-292 KRKAKNKALKAKDE
+292 KQRQAKNRALKDKDAAKNLDNAIEAAQEREIDE
-306 AKKEKEF
+306 VISKEIDLTVAEEVPEIKQLLVEIVSTAEF
-313 EDMISENILEDM
+313 NAWIAPSNFLSLDDDIILLCRNNLTKGIIERKYKDNILNVLRYNG
-325 IENAVEEVE
+325 ITGKLILEVE
-334 INIENCKDVN
+334 
-344 ELKDLLKNDLSELEF
+344 
-359 KTWIAGLDFKL
+359 
-370 DDNNL
+370 
-375 FILCPNSFTR
+375 R
-385 DIVTKRYKYIIKNAA
+385 D
-400 KQAKL
+400 
-405 NVEIEYVVAE
+405 

>member
-1 MATNIKTDSTVIKR
+1 METNIKTDSTVIKR

-100 TLVSETPFEDF
+100 TLVSETPFEDS

-142 IPIVIERK
+142 VPIVIERE

-185 QILINTNT
+185 QILNPFTNT
-193 KNNTNTN
+193 DPFTKTDI
-200 SSINSKGNFAPNSF
+200 SSNSKGENSHISF
-214 QKRFETIIGK
+214 QNRYEKIIGK
-224 KLGVTTLPKFK
+224 KLGVTTLPRFE
-235 EHIKNFNLDLIESIL
+235 EHIKNFRADLIESIL

-268 NDCIRKNITTGEEF
+268 NDCLRKGITTGEQF
-282 SKSINDYREE
+282 TDDINAYRE
-292 KRKAKNKALKAKDE
+292 KQRQAKNRAI
-306 AKKEKEF
+306 KEKEEAKNLDNAIEVAKERELSAIINREIDLTAAEEVPEVKQLLVDIVSPTEF
-313 EDMISENILEDM
+313 NAWIVPNKFLRLDDDIIFLCRNNLTKGVIERKYKDNILSVLRDNGITGEL
-325 IENAVEEVE
+325 ILEVE
-334 INIENCKDVN
+334 RN
-344 ELKDLLKNDLSELEF
+344 
-359 KTWIAGLDFKL
+359 
-370 DDNNL
+370 
-375 FILCPNSFTR
+375 
-385 DIVTKRYKYIIKNAA
+385 
-400 KQAKL
+400 
-405 NVEIEYVVAE
+405 

>member
-1 MATNIKTDSTVIKR
+1 METNIKTDSTVIKR
-15 VVKEAKYAQIDND
+15 VLKEAKYAQIDND

-100 TLVSETPFEDF
+100 TLVSETPFEDS

-142 IPIVIERK
+142 VPIVIERE

-185 QILINTNT
+185 QILNPFTNT
-193 KNNTNTN
+193 DPFTKTDI
-200 SSINSKGNFAPNSF
+200 SSNSKGENSHISF
-214 QKRFETIIGK
+214 QNRYEKIIGK
-224 KLGVTTLPKFK
+224 KLGATTLPKFQG
-235 EHIKNFNLDLIESIL
+235 HIKNFRADLIESIL

-268 NDCIRKNITTGEEF
+268 NDCLRKGITTGEQF
-282 SKSINDYREE
+282 TDDINAYRE
-292 KRKAKNKALKAKDE
+292 KQRQAKNRAI
-306 AKKEKEF
+306 KEKE
-313 EDMISENILEDM
+313 EAKNLDNAIEAAQEREIDEVISKEIEITDGIEVLEIKENIKD
-325 IENAVEEVE
+325 IVSSTVFNAWIAPNRFLNVNGDIVMV
-334 INIENCKDVN
+334 CRN
-344 ELKDLLKNDLSELEF
+344 ELTKGVIERKYYSEICNILKTNGFNEEL
-359 KTWIAGLDFKL
+359 
-370 DDNNL
+370 
-375 FILCPNSFTR
+375 
-385 DIVTKRYKYIIKNAA
+385 V
-400 KQAKL
+400 L
-405 NVEIEYVVAE
+405 NVENIQ

>member
-1 MATNIKTDSTVIKR
+1 METNIKADSTVIKR

-69 VRAGLNELKDKK
+69 IRAGLNELKDKK

-168 LSQNVQVENLQV
+168 LCQNVQVENLQV

-185 QILINTNT
+185 QILNPFTNT
-193 KNNTNTN
+193 DPFTKTDI
-200 SSINSKGNFAPNSF
+200 SSNSKGENSHLSF
-214 QKRFETIIGK
+214 QNRYEKIIGK
-224 KLGVTTLPKFK
+224 KLGATTLPKFQD
-235 EHIKNFNLDLIESIL
+235 HIKNFRADLIESIL

-268 NDCIRKNITTGEEF
+268 NDCLRKGITTGEQF
-282 SKSINDYREE
+282 TDDINAYRE
-292 KRKAKNKALKAKDE
+292 KQRQAKNRAI
-306 AKKEKEF
+306 KEKEEAKNLDNAIEVAKERELSAIINREIDLIAAEEVPEVKQLLVDIVSTTEF
-313 EDMISENILEDM
+313 NAWIVPNKFLRIDDDIIFLCRNNLTKGVIERKYKDNILSVLRDNGITGEL
-325 IENAVEEVE
+325 ILEVE
-334 INIENCKDVN
+334 RN
-344 ELKDLLKNDLSELEF
+344 
-359 KTWIAGLDFKL
+359 
-370 DDNNL
+370 
-375 FILCPNSFTR
+375 
-385 DIVTKRYKYIIKNAA
+385 
-400 KQAKL
+400 
-405 NVEIEYVVAE
+405 

>member
-1 MATNIKTDSTVIKR
+1 METNIKTDSTVIKR

-100 TLVSETPFEDF
+100 TLVSETPFEDS

-142 IPIVIERK
+142 VPIVIERDV
-150 ITLLS
+150 TLLS

-185 QILINTNT
+185 QILNPFT
-193 KNNTNTN
+193 KTDSFTKTDI
-200 SSINSKGNFAPNSF
+200 SSNSKGENSHISF
-214 QKRFETIIGK
+214 QNRYEKIIGK
-224 KLGVTTLPKFK
+224 KLGATTLPKFQ
-235 EHIKNFNLDLIESIL
+235 EHIKNFRADLIESIL

-268 NDCIRKNITTGEEF
+268 NDCLRKGITTGEQF
-282 SKSINDYREE
+282 TDDINAYRE
-292 KRKAKNKALKAKDE
+292 KQRQAKNRAI
-306 AKKEKEF
+306 KEKEEAKNLDNAIEVAKERELSAIINREIDLTAAEEVPEVKQLLVDIVSTTEF
-313 EDMISENILEDM
+313 NAWIVPNKFLRLDDDIIFLCRNNLTKGVIERKYKDNILSVLRDNGITGEL
-325 IENAVEEVE
+325 ILEVE
-334 INIENCKDVN
+334 RN
-344 ELKDLLKNDLSELEF
+344 
-359 KTWIAGLDFKL
+359 
-370 DDNNL
+370 
-375 FILCPNSFTR
+375 
-385 DIVTKRYKYIIKNAA
+385 
-400 KQAKL
+400 
-405 NVEIEYVVAE
+405 

>member
-1 MATNIKTDSTVIKR
+1 METNIKADSTVIKR

-69 VRAGLNELKDKK
+69 IRAGLNELKDKK

-185 QILINTNT
+185 QILNPFTNT
-193 KNNTNTN
+193 DPFTKTDI
-200 SSINSKGNFAPNSF
+200 SSNSKGENSHLSF
-214 QKRFETIIGK
+214 QNRYEKIIGK
-224 KLGVTTLPKFK
+224 KLGATTLPKFQD
-235 EHIKNFNLDLIESIL
+235 HIKNFRADLIESIL

-257 ARTYQWFEDRI
+257 AKSYNWFESVI
-268 NDCIRKNITTGEEF
+268 GNCIRKGITTGEQF
-282 SKSINDYREE
+282 IVDINAYREE
-292 KRKAKNKALKAKDE
+292 QRQAKNRVLKEKDE
-306 AKKEKEF
+306 SKNLDNAIEAAQEREINEVISKEIEITDGIEILEIK
-313 EDMISENILEDM
+313 ENIKD
-325 IENAVEEVE
+325 IVSSTVFNA
-334 INIENCKDVN
+334 
-344 ELKDLLKNDLSELEF
+344 
-359 KTWIAGLDFKL
+359 WIA
-370 DDNNL
+370 
-375 FILCPNSFTR
+375 PNRF
-385 DIVTKRYKYIIKNAA
+385 
-400 KQAKL
+400 L
-405 NVEIEYVVAE
+405 NVNGNIVMVCRNRLTKDIIERSYYDEIVNVLKLKGFNEELVLKVENVQ